1 MTNTDL
7 EDNDNLILYYM
18 RTRARDY
25 FQFYKRLAGQVWGT
39 IFLIKQTLGN
49 KYSTW
54 VNIKVPNKHLVL
66 SIAITLSLLTG
77 ISMTGLLND
86 GTATQ
91 VFETEIHSGFWEIIP
106 MHSSTTRTFIVENP
120 SEQPAYL
127 ELKALNWFPNEAIKS
142 VKISWDYDELP
153 LLPGESIEIN
163 INLENLSMDGAIFVS
178 LDIYVLGIST

>member
-1 MTNTDL
+1 MTIKDM
-7 EDNDNLILYYM
+7 EDSDNLMRYYM

-25 FQFYKRLAGQVWGT
+25 FQFYNRLAGQVYGAMSLRYQ
-39 IFLIKQTLGN
+39 ILGE
-49 KYSTW
+49 KYSTG
-54 VNIKVPNKHLVL
+54 VNLKVPNKHLVL
-66 SIAITLSLLTG
+66 SIALALSILTG

-91 VFETEIHSGFWEIIP
+91 VFEAEIHSGFWEIIP

-127 ELKALNWFPNEAIKS
+127 ELKVLNWFPNEAIKS